1 LTKKTVQISIKG
13 PKDMGD
19 ALDEATKIFDKTKT
33 DLVRGMIEDGLKV
46 LLSPEALRNLL
57 VDFDKK
63 SAWNGN

>member
-1 LTKKTVQISIKG
+1 
-13 PKDMGD
+13 MGD